1 MLQYLVVSAI
11 VVVAVTYV
19 AWSLAP
25 RTLRLR
31 LANRA
36 LAWARS
42 STGCPGWLR
51 ERITH
56 TASKLALSACE
67 TCGSGSGRKRANA
80 DVARKNPH

>member
-11 VVVAVTYV
+11 VVVAAAYA

-31 LANRA
+31 AANRA
-36 LAWARS
+36 LSWATN

-51 ERITH
+51 ARIAS
-56 TASKLALSACE
+56 TASNLARSACE
-67 TCGSGSGRKRANA
+67 ACGSGSVRKRANA
-80 DVARKNPH
+80 DVARKDPH